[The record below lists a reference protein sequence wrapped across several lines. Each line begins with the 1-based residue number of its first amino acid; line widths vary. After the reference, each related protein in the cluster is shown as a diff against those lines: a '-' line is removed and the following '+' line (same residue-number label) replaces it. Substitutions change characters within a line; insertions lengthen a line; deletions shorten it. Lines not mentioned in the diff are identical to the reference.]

1 MCTAFDR
8 EAERIVALL
17 PPGSRLAILGS
28 ASFHHPESQRFC
40 QELGR
45 ALAEIPDLVLLTG
58 GVRGVGEAV
67 GRAFHRVFEVLD
79 QVAPI
84 FHVLPEG
91 PYLWDYGQTLYTG
104 TTMEHRREVLA
115 RLAGCYV
122 VIEGGPGTEHEAS
135 VAATTGARV
144 IPVGCYGGYAGTLW
158 AQQAARPTI
167 DGGIWRILGSVDS
180 TVQDVAD
187 AVAKVVQLWQAGRA
201 TRG

>member
-1 MCTAFDR
+1 MRTVFAQ
-8 EAERIVALL
+8 EAERIAGLL
-17 PPGSRLAILGS
+17 PPGLRVAIIGS

-58 GVRGVGEAV
+58 GVPGVGEAV

-79 QVAPI
+79 LPAPV

-104 TTMEHRREVLA
+104 TTMEHRREVLG

-135 VAATTGARV
+135 VAAGMGALV
-144 IPVGCYGGYAGTLW
+144 IPVGCYGGCAGTLR
-158 AQQAARPTI
+158 AKQAAPPPI
-167 DGGIWRILGSVDS
+167 DEGSWRVLGSVDS

-187 AVAKVVQLWQAGRA
+187 AVAKAVQLWQAGQA
-201 TRG
+201 T